1 MKTIGMNV
9 RDVRKILA
17 DNDFVRTPGS
27 LGEARCAAYFQNA
40 CASLGLSALART
52 FPIPSWEEE
61 YAYLAVDGVE
71 IPCRAR
77 LGSPN
82 KNAYGRL
89 RYLEGVTD
97 AALRAVKDCVVL
109 TDRPISQE
117 LYRRLLAV
125 GVRAIIST
133 SGDVRDASG
142 EIDVRPIT
150 FKRGY
155 NEYIPWV
162 AVHVRDALAIMKRG
176 ASKADVRTRM
186 KETRGVSQNV
196 ILDFEGESDD
206 TVVVSAHYDSTSL
219 SRGAYDNLSGSI
231 VLLYLAKRLSEMKLA
246 RRVRLLWCGAEE
258 WGLLGSLAYCDTQAK
273 DAPQTVLNVNLDM
286 LGCTMGEMVAFSSA
300 DEETVSVLEKF
311 GAKNRVPLSVRYGI
325 RSSDSNSFV
334 RAGVPSVSF
343 ARYAPASTVQIHT
356 ALDTPETVDPRR
368 LLCDAELVARFVC
381 FAANDEEFC
390 KHVTVSEKIRG
401 EVETYF
407 HGKI

>member
-1 MKTIGMNV
+1 MKIK
-9 RDVRKILA
+9 DVRKILA

-27 LGEARCAAYFQNA
+27 FGEARCAAYFQNA

-52 FPIPSWEEE
+52 FPIPAWEEE
-61 YAYLAVDGVE
+61 YSYLAVDGVE

-82 KNAYGRL
+82 QSAYGRL
-89 RYLEGVTD
+89 RYLAGLTD
-97 AALRAVKDCVVL
+97 AALRAVKDSIVL

-162 AVHVRDALAIMKRG
+162 AVHVRDALAVMKRG

-186 KETRGVSQNV
+186 KESRGISQNV

-231 VLLYLAKRLSEMKLA
+231 VLLYLAERLSEMKLS

-273 DAPQTVLNVNLDM
+273 DAPKTVLNVNLDM

-300 DEETVSVLEKF
+300 DEETATVLEKF
-311 GAKNRVPLSVRYGI
+311 GAKNRVPLSVRHGI
-325 RSSDSNSFV
+325 RSSDSNAFV

-343 ARYAPASTVQIHT
+343 ADSLNGLGPI
-356 ALDTPETVDPRR
+356 
-368 LLCDAELVARFVC
+368 RF
-381 FAANDEEFC
+381 
-390 KHVTVSEKIRG
+390 
-401 EVETYF
+401 
-407 HGKI
+407 